1 MARVDHNAQVRSGR
15 IFGPFADRLHRM
27 TFSKRHKFATTPP
40 ITVRTDATDG
50 LRYAVIQIAYDCGPS
65 YSQIRSVVC
74 RVLLTAP
81 EQSNWSEIPNIRDEV
96 LYEIN
101 HCDWY
106 KVYDVAEALL
116 SLIDNTRGYDCA
128 VEYANALNI
137 FFIEAGIGWQFKPN
151 EGIVYRGDEP
161 FQVTTADAAKTLQNS
176 GRRNASSEIEEAIR
190 DISRRPDP
198 DITGAIS
205 HSMAAVECVA
215 QDILGSTNTLGKIVG
230 ALDLPKPLDEA
241 VSKLYGFASQHG
253 RHVSE
258 QSRPTSEDA
267 ELLVQVSCAICAYL
281 VKKHSQ

>member
-1 MARVDHNAQVRSGR
+1 
-15 IFGPFADRLHRM
+15 M
-27 TFSKRHKFATTPP
+27 TFSKRNNFASTPP
-40 ITVRTDATDG
+40 ITIRTDAPDG
-50 LRYAVIQIAYDCGPS
+50 LRYAVIQTAYDCGPN

-81 EQSNWSEIPNIRDEV
+81 DQSNWSEVPNIRDEV

-116 SLIDNTRGYDCA
+116 GQIENTHGYDAA
-128 VEYANALNI
+128 VEFANAMNS
-137 FFIEAGIGWQFKPN
+137 FFIEAGIGWQFVPN

-161 FQVTTADAAKTLQNS
+161 FQVTTADAAKSLQDS
-176 GRRNASSEIEEAIR
+176 GRNNASSEIEEAIR

-215 QDILGSTNTLGKIVG
+215 QDILGSSNTLGKIAG
-230 ALDLPKPLDEA
+230 HLNLPKPLDEA

-253 RHVSE
+253 RHVNE
-258 QSRPTSEDA
+258 QSRPTPEDA
-267 ELLVQVSCAICAYL
+267 ELLVQVSCAVCAYL
-281 VKKHSQ
+281 VKKQQP

>member
-1 MARVDHNAQVRSGR
+1 
-15 IFGPFADRLHRM
+15 M
-27 TFSKRHKFATTPP
+27 TFSKRNNFASTPP
-40 ITVRTDATDG
+40 ITIRTDAPDG
-50 LRYAVIQIAYDCGPS
+50 LRYALIQIAYDSGPS
-65 YSQIRSVVC
+65 YSEIRSVVC

-81 EQSNWSEIPNIRDEV
+81 DPNNWSEVPNIRDEA

-116 SLIDNTRGYDCA
+116 SHIENTRGYDAA
-128 VEYANALNI
+128 VEFANAMNT
-137 FFIEAGIGWQFKPN
+137 FFIEAGIGWQFTAN

-161 FQVTTADAAKTLQNS
+161 FQVTTSDAATHLRDS
-176 GRRNASSEIEEAIR
+176 GRSNASSEIEEAIR

-198 DITGAIS
+198 DVTGAIS

-215 QDILGSTNTLGKIVG
+215 QDIIGSQNTLGKIVG
-230 ALDLPKPLDEA
+230 SLNLPKPLDEA

-258 QSRPTSEDA
+258 QSRPSTEDA
-267 ELLVQVSCAICAYL
+267 ELLVQVACAVCAYL
-281 VKKHSQ
+281 TKKNA